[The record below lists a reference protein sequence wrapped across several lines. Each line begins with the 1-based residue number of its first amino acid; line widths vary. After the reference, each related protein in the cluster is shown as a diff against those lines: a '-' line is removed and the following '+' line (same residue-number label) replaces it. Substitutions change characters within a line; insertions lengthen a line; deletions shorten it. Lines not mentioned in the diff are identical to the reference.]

1 MDLHDMA
8 LFAAAG
14 GFGGFIYWSVN
25 KLSLVLERTKPVR
38 RR

>member
-1 MDLHDMA
+1 MGLHDMA

-14 GFGGFIYWSVN
+14 GFGGFLYWGVN
-25 KLSLVLERTKPVR
+25 KLSLALERVKPSR